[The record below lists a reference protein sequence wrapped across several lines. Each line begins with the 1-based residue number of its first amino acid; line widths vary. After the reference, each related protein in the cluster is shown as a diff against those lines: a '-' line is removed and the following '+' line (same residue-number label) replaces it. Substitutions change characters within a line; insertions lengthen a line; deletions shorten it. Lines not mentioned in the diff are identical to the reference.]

1 LPFRAKGRI
10 FKASR
15 RHEEICCREHYKA
28 VSGQTNAL
36 RPIPARAITM
46 NAKDI
51 NIEKLYM
58 QNAPTK

>member
-1 LPFRAKGRI
+1 VNGAK
-10 FKASR
+10 R
-15 RHEEICCREHYKA
+15 R
-28 VSGQTNAL
+28 